1 MPALERMRVLEL
13 SQYEAGPTCGQLLAW
28 LGADV
33 VKVEPPR
40 GEAGRH
46 LLGDGSYDSQY
57 FVNYNANKRGV
68 ALDLERPRGRELFLE
83 LLPRFDVVVENYAP
97 GVMERLGLGYGELS
111 AVHPGVVLA
120 RIKGYGLS
128 GPYASYKSYDPL
140 AQAAGGIFSLTGEP
154 GGPPLRSGGTFA
166 DTGTGMM
173 AALSVTAAY
182 VQREQTGRGQEIEL
196 SMQEVVTMFVRTV
209 GVLDGT
215 WPDRPAPR
223 RGRGAGAPSDMFA
236 CAPGGP
242 NDFVYTLVGTQRM
255 WDALCTAMGR
265 LDLLADPRFD
275 TAEARRRHRGE
286 LHAAIEGWTSK
297 RSKQEVMRLLG
308 EAGVPCSAVLDTADL
323 FRDPHLRERGF
334 IRRVEQPSGGGGVE
348 ERTLL
353 GPPMRLSASEV
364 ALAPAPRLGEHT
376 GEVLASELGLG
387 AAALEELRAGGVI
400 R

>member
-57 FVNYNANKRGV
+57 FLNYNANKRGV
-68 ALDLERPRGRELFLE
+68 ALDLERPGGRELFLR
-83 LLPRFDVVVENYAP
+83 LLPRFDVVVENYGP
-97 GVMERLGLGYGELS
+97 GVLERLGLDYGALS
-111 AVHPGVVLA
+111 DVHPGVVLA

-166 DTGTGMM
+166 DTGTGMV
-173 AALSVTAAY
+173 AALAVTAAY
-182 VQREQTGRGQEIEL
+182 VQRERSGRGQEIEL

-215 WPDRPAPR
+215 WPHDAAPQARPGRRRPLRHVRLRPR
-223 RGRGAGAPSDMFA
+223 RPERLRLHPGRDRADVGRAGCGRWAASTSSPIRASRRRRRGARTAASSTGRSRAGPRGAPS
-236 CAPGGP
+236 
-242 NDFVYTLVGTQRM
+242 TR
-255 WDALCTAMGR
+255 
-265 LDLLADPRFD
+265 
-275 TAEARRRHRGE
+275 
-286 LHAAIEGWTSK
+286 
-297 RSKQEVMRLLG
+297 
-308 EAGVPCSAVLDTADL
+308 
-323 FRDPHLRERGF
+323 
-334 IRRVEQPSGGGGVE
+334 
-348 ERTLL
+348 
-353 GPPMRLSASEV
+353 
-364 ALAPAPRLGEHT
+364 
-376 GEVLASELGLG
+376 
-387 AAALEELRAGGVI
+387 
-400 R
+400 

>member
-46 LLGDGSYDSQY
+46 VLGDGSYDSQY
-57 FVNYNANKRGV
+57 FVNYNANKRGIV
-68 ALDLERPRGRELFLE
+68 LDLERPRGRELFLE
-83 LLPRFDVVVENYAP
+83 LLPRFDVVVENYGP
-97 GVMERLGLGYGELS
+97 GVLERLGLGYEALS
-111 AVHPGVVLA
+111 AVHPSVVLA

-154 GGPPLRSGGTFA
+154 DGPPLRSGGTFA
-166 DTGTGMM
+166 DTGTGMV
-173 AALSVTAAY
+173 AALSVVAAY
-182 VQREQTGRGQEIEL
+182 VQRERGGPGQEIEL
-196 SMQEVVTMFVRTV
+196 SMQEVATMFVRTV

-215 WPDRPAPR
+215 WPHDAAPR

-242 NDFVYTLVGTQRM
+242 NDYVYTLVGTERM
-255 WDALCTAMGR
+255 WDALAAAMGR
-265 LDLLADPRFD
+265 LDLLTDPRFQ
-275 TAEARRRHRGE
+275 TAEARREHRGE
-286 LHAAIEGWTSK
+286 LHGEIEGWTSE
-297 RSKQEVMRLLG
+297 RSKQEVMRILA
-308 EAGVPCSAVLDTADL
+308 EAGVPCSAVLDTSDL
-323 FRDPHLRERGF
+323 FRDPHLLERGF
-334 IRRVEQPSGGGGVE
+334 VRRIEQPAEGGVE

-364 ALAPAPRLGEHT
+364 PLGPAPRLGEHT
-376 GEVLASELGLG
+376 EAVLQGELGLDG
-387 AAALEELRAGGVI
+387 ASLARLREEGVI
-400 R
+400 A

>member
-33 VKVEPPR
+33 VKLEPPG

-46 LLGDGSYDSQY
+46 VLGDGSYDSQY
-57 FVNYNANKRGV
+57 LLNYNANKRGIV
-68 ALDLERPRGRELFLE
+68 LDLDQPRGRELLLA

-97 GVMERLGLGYGELS
+97 GVMERLGLSYETLCEEN
-111 AVHPGVVLA
+111 PRIVLA

-128 GPYASYKSYDPL
+128 GPYAGYKSYDPL

-154 GGPPLRSGGTFA
+154 DGPPLRSGGTFA

-173 AALSVTAAY
+173 AALAVTAAY
-182 VQREQTGRGQEIEL
+182 VQQQQSGRGQQIEL

-215 WPDRPAPR
+215 WPDGVAGR

-242 NDFVYTLVGTQRM
+242 NDYVYTLVGTSRM
-255 WDALCTAMGR
+255 WDALCTAMER
-265 LDLLADPRFD
+265 LDLLADARFD
-275 TAEARRRHRGE
+275 TAEARRTNREE
-286 LHAAIEGWTSK
+286 LHAEIEGWTRERTK
-297 RSKQEVMRLLG
+297 HEVMRILG
-308 EAGVPCSAVLDTADL
+308 EAGVPCSAVLDTRDL
-323 FRDPHLRERGF
+323 FRDPHLLARGF
-334 IRRVEQPSGGGGVE
+334 VHKVQQPTEDGTIE

-353 GPPMRLSASEV
+353 GSPLRLSASEV
-364 ALAPAPRLGEHT
+364 PITRAPRLGEHT
-376 GEVLASELGLG
+376 AKVLAEELGLDEF
-387 AAALEELRAGGVI
+387 AIEELRAQGVI
-400 R
+400 A

>member
-46 LLGDGSYDSQY
+46 VLGDGSYDSQY
-57 FVNYNANKRGV
+57 FLNYNANKRGV

-83 LLPRFDVVVENYAP
+83 LLPRFDIVVENYAP
-97 GVMERLGLGYGELS
+97 GVMERLGLGYEELS

-140 AQAAGGIFSLTGEP
+140 AQAAGGIFSLTGDPE
-154 GGPPLRSGGTFA
+154 GPPLRSGGTFA
-166 DTGTGMM
+166 DTGTGMV

-209 GVLDGT
+209 GVLDGS
-215 WPDRPAPR
+215 WPHQAAPR

-242 NDFVYTLVGTQRM
+242 NDYVYTLVGTQRM
-255 WDALCTAMGR
+255 WDALCTAMER
-265 LDLLADPRFD
+265 LDLLVDPRFA
-275 TAEARRRHRGE
+275 TAEARRRHQGE
-286 LHAAIEGWTSK
+286 LHAEIERWTTE
-297 RSKQEVMRLLG
+297 RSKQEVMRILG
-308 EAGVPCSAVLDTADL
+308 EAGVPCSAVLDTGDL
-323 FRDPHLRERGF
+323 FRDPHLAERGF
-334 IRRVEQPSGGGGVE
+334 IRRLEQPCEGGGVE

-353 GPPMRLSASEV
+353 GPPMRLSGSEV
-364 ALAPAPRLGEHT
+364 ALSPAPRLGEHT
-376 GEVLASELGLG
+376 EAVLASELGLDG
-387 AAALEELRAGGVI
+387 DTLEGLRAEGVI
-400 R
+400 L